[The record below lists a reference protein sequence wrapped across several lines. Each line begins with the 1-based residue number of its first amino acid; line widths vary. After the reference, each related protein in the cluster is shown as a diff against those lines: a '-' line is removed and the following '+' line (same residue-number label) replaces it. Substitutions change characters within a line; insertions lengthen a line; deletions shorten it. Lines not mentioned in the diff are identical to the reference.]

1 METWQFISGLLIS
14 VGAVIGAVKVIISPV
29 KKRLDKIVSNEE
41 RVGKLESWTEKQQ
54 NDLEDVSRKLALV
67 FNASLALLDHAIIKQ
82 DGNGK
87 CHDAQAAMNDY
98 MQAKLERLQSY
109 NAERETK

>member
-1 METWQFISGLLIS
+1 METWQLITGLIITA
-14 VGAVIGAVKVIISPV
+14 GAVIGAMKVIVAPI

-41 RVGKLESWTEKQQ
+41 RVSKLESWTEKQQ
-54 NDLEDVSRKLALV
+54 SDLEDVSQRVALV

-87 CHDAQAAMNDY
+87 CHDAQKAMNNY
-98 MQAKLERLQSY
+98 IQEKLERLQSY
-109 NAERETK
+109 GTGGDK